1 MKDLDFFNPPDPLLV
16 PDSSAYPA
24 HTLGHRILRAATR
37 QNLPEQPCMVF
48 IGLDDFRPL
57 METRPAES
65 GFVEQTEHLVG
76 GADRIR
82 QYFYELSVAEGFPL
96 LCSTNHNC

>member
-1 MKDLDFFNPPDPLLV
+1 MKDLDFFNPPDPSLV

-37 QNLPEQPCMVF
+37 HHLPEEPCMVL

-57 METRPAES
+57 METRPVES
-65 GFVEQTEHLVG
+65 GFEEQPENLVV

-82 QYFYELSVAEGFPL
+82 QYFYELSVAEGF
-96 LCSTNHNC
+96 LCWPIWGI